1 MRTRTIILLAI
12 CAAALAAF
20 GSGITFAQDRKD
32 AVPQGRALAP
42 VDGGMLM
49 TLQRGEWQCALPGD
63 AGAEAYVVVPEEGF
77 RIGNASSYRSPDGGR
92 GIYLLRGTELVF
104 TRGPKKDERFRV
116 LGENTMRKLNP
127 DGSESKLFCTRL
139 GNAN

>member
-1 MRTRTIILLAI
+1 MRTRTIILLAL
-12 CAAALAAF
+12 CAAMIAAF

-32 AVPQGRALAP
+32 ALPQGRALAP
-42 VDGGMLM
+42 SDGGMLT
-49 TLQRGEWQCALPGD
+49 TLQRGEWRCALPGD
-63 AGAEAYVVVPEEGF
+63 AGAEASVVVPEEGF
-77 RIGNASSYRSPDGGR
+77 RIGNASSYRNAEGV

-127 DGSESKLFCTRL
+127 DGSESRMFCTRL
-139 GNAN
+139 GNTD